1 MNMLNKTA
9 KQLHN
14 KLIKHKIT
22 IAVAESCTG
31 GLLSSLLTK
40 YPGASAYFL
49 LGVVA
54 YSNNSKK
61 KILGIPEKI
70 INKYG
75 AVSNKVALLMA
86 RNIRKKINADFGIS
100 ITGIA
105 SPVNAQHFYGAG
117 PTGATAIKPKG
128 TVYIGL
134 SFKNKTFSR
143 LFLFPGRREDIR
155 KHAALKAMRILSA
168 NL

>member
-1 MNMLNKTA
+1 MLNKTA

-14 KLIKHKIT
+14 KLIKRKKT
-22 IAVAESCTG
+22 ISVAESCTG

-40 YPGASAYFL
+40 YPKASAYFL

-54 YSNNSKK
+54 YSNKSKK
-61 KILGIPEKI
+61 QILDIPEKI

-105 SPVNAQHFYGAG
+105 G

-134 SFKNKTFSR
+134 STKNKTICR
-143 LFLFPGRREDIR
+143 LFLFPGNRENIR
-155 KHAALKAMRILSA
+155 KHSALKAMRILAA

>member
-1 MNMLNKTA
+1 MLNKTA

-14 KLIKHKIT
+14 KLIKHKKT
-22 IAVAESCTG
+22 ISVAESCTG
-31 GLLSSLLTK
+31 GLLCNLLTK
-40 YPGASAYFL
+40 HPGASAYFL

-61 KILGIPEKI
+61 RILDIPEKI

-100 ITGIA
+100 ITGI
-105 SPVNAQHFYGAG
+105 AG

-155 KHAALKAMRILSA
+155 KHAALKAMRILAA

>member
-1 MNMLNKTA
+1 MLNKTA

-14 KLIKHKIT
+14 KLIKHKKT

-40 YPGASAYFL
+40 YPKASAYFL

-61 KILGIPEKI
+61 RILGIPEKI

-105 SPVNAQHFYGAG
+105 G

-155 KHAALKAMRILSA
+155 KYATLKAMRILAA